1 MSVERFVR
9 SARRA
14 VGFGLVCVLT
24 IGVGRAQQQP
34 IQLAPDV
41 REMRSV
47 LGSGSRMFA
56 ATAPSDDE
64 LRNPASG
71 TYDVVAL
78 RVEFQ
83 PDTSRFT
90 TGTGRLEDDP
100 YGGLEPAVDPLPHD
114 ASYFQA
120 HLDFLTDYVERVSD
134 GTLEVRTHLL
144 PEIVQVSGTMGSY
157 APTGPDAD
165 SDAELAKLA
174 NLVEEAWMTADQQ
187 VGFDTGSFFPEK
199 TAFILFHAGVGRDI
213 ELIGTTLE
221 KTPQDLP
228 SLFFDRNALDRLGV
242 GEIEFNGFPVD
253 HSVILPRTETRLGTD
268 FIADEPFLLELSI
281 NGLLAA
287 SFFNVLGVPDLFDT
301 ETGESAIGPF
311 GLMDA
316 QGIFAY
322 RGLFPPEPMA
332 WTKYYLGWTDPMEL
346 GDEGRQAGSLRAA
359 SEFGS
364 SESARASVSDAEYF
378 LMENRFRDPEQD
390 GLILRVMQNGSIV
403 EQHVQNGDPEFNNA
417 TIEGF
422 VGGVVVGVDNYDWA
436 LPGGVDEN
444 ENPLNGGILIWH
456 VDERRLRAGI
466 PRNSVNVGAESRAI
480 DLEEADGAQDIGF
493 PSGAF
498 GPQAELG
505 TPFDFYYEGNPVT
518 VVTAGGREIQL
529 YENRF
534 GPNTYPSSATNGG
547 GPSFIVVDGFS
558 APSAEMSFAY
568 DVVGVEGVAPIRL
581 ENEAAIE
588 DSIQSRGLTFGVMSG
603 ITMSG
608 EVPILYSASSETAFV
623 LTTATSHSSI
633 AMPVVDESGMVTL
646 AVSEDGSMVL
656 QRTSLQSGT
665 SASEWIVELP
675 ADATGLGSI
684 SPLVRSASDGY
695 YGVLS
700 GPEETLL
707 MEATASGAGLR
718 SVDGLGPLVG
728 IAAAPSDVGSGIFI
742 AGRDGAGFLDSP
754 RRWNYSIRPDAATG
768 QPVIG
773 RDAGGIVGALP
784 VPSDGTMLLLLPDDD
799 LLSIDVAAVADR
811 TMGSTEHPRESLS
824 PSPVLVDLDADSRLD
839 VLVGYGSALFAFTQ
853 AGAVV
858 SGFPIRLPAPVSAQ
872 PLVMRFEGE
881 DRWTILSAAQDG
893 YLYAHD
899 IGGLRTGFPLEV
911 GSTVDATPRIGAD
924 DRMYAVSG
932 TGAVKAWDFP
942 PVADIWWG
950 ERHRDGANSS
960 LVALDSPPNGPSAN
974 ERLIDPSE
982 TYNWPNPIVDGTT
995 HLRIRTSRASHVAV
1009 TILDAG
1015 GGLVDELEFGQVP
1028 AGIPTEIEWE
1038 ADVESGLYFAR
1049 LTARSNQGD
1058 EETTVVKMAVVR

>member
-1 MSVERFVR
+1 MSVERLVR

-14 VGFGLVCVLT
+14 ASFGVLCLLT
-24 IGVGRAQQQP
+24 IGVGHAQQQP
-34 IQLAPDV
+34 IQLSPEV
-41 REMRSV
+41 REMRSALANGSPV
-47 LGSGSRMFA
+47 AAGAEPLG
-56 ATAPSDDE
+56 DE

-83 PDTSRFT
+83 SDTSRFT
-90 TGTGRLEDDP
+90 TGTGQFIDGP

-120 HLDFLTDYVERVSD
+120 HLDFLSDYVERVSD
-134 GTLEVRTHLL
+134 GKVEIRTHLI
-144 PEIVQVSGTMGSY
+144 PEIVQVSKSMGAY

-174 NLVEEAWMTADQQ
+174 GLVDEAWLTADQH
-187 VGFDTGSFFPEK
+187 VGFDMGSFSPEK

-228 SLFFDRNALDRLGV
+228 SLFFDRDALDRLGV
-242 GEIEFNGFPVD
+242 GEVEFNGFPVD

-287 SFFNVLGVPDLFDT
+287 SFFNFLGVPDLFDT

-346 GDEGRQAGSLRAA
+346 VNEGRQTVSLRAA

-364 SESARASVSDAEYF
+364 SESARASISNAEYF
-378 LMENRFRDPEQD
+378 LVENRYRDPEQN
-390 GLILRVMQNGSIV
+390 GLILRVRQNGAIV

-422 VGGVVVGVDNYDWA
+422 VGGVVIGVDNYDWA
-436 LPGGVDEN
+436 LPGGLDEN

-466 PRNSVNVGAESRAI
+466 PTNSVNVGAESRAI

-493 PSGAF
+493 PSGPF

-518 VVTAGGREIQL
+518 VVTAGGGEIRL

-534 GPNTYPSSATNGG
+534 GPDTYPSSETNGG
-547 GPSFIVVDGFS
+547 GPSFIVFEGFS

-568 DVVGVEGVAPIRL
+568 DVVGVDGLAPIRF
-581 ENEAAIE
+581 ENQPAIE
-588 DSIQSRGLTFGVMSG
+588 DSIQSRGLTFGTMSG

-623 LTTATSHSSI
+623 LTTATSHPSI

-646 AVSEDGSMVL
+646 TAPGDGSKVL

-665 SASEWIVELP
+665 SASDWVVELP
-675 ADATGLGSI
+675 AASTGLESV

-695 YGVLS
+695 YAVLS
-700 GPEETLL
+700 GPEETFL
-707 MEATASGAGLR
+707 MEATASSAELR
-718 SVDGLGPLVG
+718 TVDGLGPLVG
-728 IAAAPSDVGSGIFI
+728 IAAAPSEAAPGIFI
-742 AGRDGAGFLDSP
+742 AGRDGAGFLNSP
-754 RRWNYSIRPDAATG
+754 RRWSYSIRPDAAAG

-773 RDAGGIVGALP
+773 RDAGGMIGALT
-784 VPSDGTMLLLLPDDD
+784 VPSNGSLLLLLPDDD
-799 LLSIDVAAVADR
+799 VLSIDVAAVADR
-811 TMGSTEHPRESLS
+811 TSSSTEVPGESLS
-824 PSPVLVDLDADSRLD
+824 SHPVLVDLDRDRRLD
-839 VLVGYGSALFAFTQ
+839 VLVAYGSALFAFTQ

-858 SGFPIRLPAPVSAQ
+858 SGFPKRLPAPVSAQ
-872 PLVMRFEGE
+872 PLVMRFEGD

-899 IGGLRTGFPLEV
+899 LGGLRTGFPLEV
-911 GSTVDATPRIGAD
+911 GSTADATPLVGAD

-932 TGAVKAWDFP
+932 TGAVKAWELP
-942 PVADIWWG
+942 PVADIWWA

-960 LVALDSPPNGPSAN
+960 LVVLDSPPTGPGAN

-982 TYNWPNPIVDGTT
+982 TYNWPNPIEDGTT
-995 HLRIRTSRASHVAV
+995 HLRIRTSRASHVTV

-1049 LTARSNQGD
+1049 LTARSNEGN